1 METFVCVNFNENGKA
16 SEQSIM
22 VAENIQIGNNLMI
35 WRENNHSASELS
47 NLHYIWSRN
56 GQGRRRSMDQ
66 EMVFI

>member
-35 WRENNHSASELS
+35 
-47 NLHYIWSRN
+47 
-56 GQGRRRSMDQ
+56 
-66 EMVFI
+66 